1 MMNAKKLI
9 EENNRKRELLTSE
22 NETYYGD
29 MLIYIRIQMTLS
41 EQQSEEVLMEML
53 DHLLDGQEEGK
64 TAKDI
69 FGDDPKAF
77 ADEIIQQLPKEK
89 KRAVIP
95 FIAGIVGNI
104 VSLLLLIRGI
114 LFLVLSQFTE
124 VRTEVYP
131 IAVVVVALVIA
142 CFVTITIWFILRL
155 VKNSLFKDK
164 HNTKMDMLKA
174 GLVGA
179 GGMAVVLVAAK
190 FTPEVGPSF
199 DFSWWASLITGGV
212 LWIILF
218 MTKKLGGK

>member
-1 MMNAKKLI
+1 MNAKKLI
-9 EENNRKRELLTSE
+9 EENNRKRELLTQE
-22 NETYYGD
+22 NEAYYGD
-29 MLIYIRIQMTLS
+29 MLIYIRLQMALS

-104 VSLLLLIRGI
+104 VSWLLIIRGI
-114 LFLVLSQFTE
+114 LLLVLSQFTE

-131 IAVVVVALVIA
+131 IVAVIVALVIA
-142 CFVTITIWFILRL
+142 CFVAIAIWFILRL
-155 VKNSLFKDK
+155 VKNSLFKEK
-164 HNTKMDMLKA
+164 RNTKMDMLKA

-179 GGMAVVLVAAK
+179 GGMAIVLAAVR
-190 FTPEVGPSF
+190 FTPDVGPSF
-199 DFSWWASLITGGV
+199 NFSWWASLIVGGV
-212 LWIILF
+212 LWLIIF

>member
-1 MMNAKKLI
+1 MNAKKLI
-9 EENNRKRELLTSE
+9 EENNRKRELLIPE

-29 MLIYIRIQMTLS
+29 MLIYIRLQMALS

-53 DHLLDGQEEGK
+53 DHLLEGQEEGK

-77 ADEIIQQLPKEK
+77 ADEIIEQLPKEK

-95 FIAGIVGNI
+95 FVAGVVGNI
-104 VSLLLLIRGI
+104 VSWLLIIRGI
-114 LFLVLSQFTE
+114 LFLALSQFTE

-131 IAVVVVALVIA
+131 VAAVVVALVIV
-142 CFVTITIWFILRL
+142 CFIAITIWFILSL
-155 VKNSLFKDK
+155 VKNSLFKEK
-164 HNTKMDMLKA
+164 RNTKMDMLKA

-179 GGMAVVLVAAK
+179 GGMAVVLAAAR

-199 DFSWWASLITGGV
+199 DFSWWASLIVGMV
-212 LWIILF
+212 LWIIVF
-218 MTKKLGGK
+218 IIKKVGGK